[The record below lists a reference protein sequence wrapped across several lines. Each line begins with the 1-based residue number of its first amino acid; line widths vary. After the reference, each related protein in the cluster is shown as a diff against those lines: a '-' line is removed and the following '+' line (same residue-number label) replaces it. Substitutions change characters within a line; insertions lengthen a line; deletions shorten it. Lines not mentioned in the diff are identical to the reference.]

1 MSTDWGM
8 LGLWCGRH
16 GGCGDNGQG
25 GRLRLGRRGCQHVLH
40 QPSRED
46 RTHREG
52 TPRHTHT
59 AHDGLSA
66 QAGGIKAPDAH
77 RLDTGYG
84 HLVLLG
90 DLCRVNALSIIG
102 RMS

>member
-1 MSTDWGM
+1 MSTCRGTQ
-8 LGLWCGRH
+8 GLRSGLHSGR
-16 GGCGDNGQG
+16 GDNGQG
-25 GRLRLGRRGCQHVLH
+25 GRLRLGGRGRQDVLH

-59 AHDGLSA
+59 ALDGLTA
-66 QAGGIKAPDAH
+66 QDGGIKAPDAH

-90 DLCRVNALSIIG
+90 DLYRLNALSIIG
-102 RMS
+102 HMS

>member
-1 MSTDWGM
+1 MSTCRGTQ
-8 LGLWCGRH
+8 GLRSGRH
-16 GGCGDNGQG
+16 SGRGDNGQG
-25 GRLRLGRRGCQHVLH
+25 GRLRLRGRGRQDVLH
-40 QPSRED
+40 PSCSEE

-59 AHDGLSA
+59 ALDGLTA

-90 DLCRVNALSIIG
+90 DLCRLNVLSIIG
-102 RMS
+102 HMS